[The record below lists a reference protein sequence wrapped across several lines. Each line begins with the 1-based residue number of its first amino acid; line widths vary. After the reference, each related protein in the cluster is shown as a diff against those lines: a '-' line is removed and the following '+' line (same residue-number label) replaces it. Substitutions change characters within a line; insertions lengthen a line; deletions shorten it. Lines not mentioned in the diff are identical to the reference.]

1 MCGAGGSD
9 NRVIKSYKAVEGY
22 LNEFKRRVK
31 NGQFKV
37 SERDKNTVFVRT
49 FNLVST
55 KRQQKI
61 LLDLCIED
69 YVYALPSKMEG
80 NEGQHLY
87 VFIRKFP
94 LAKPRSALEEVL
106 VYIKV
111 DMIAGEDQ
119 VAIVVSFHEADRD
132 EDHPYR

>member
-69 YVYALPSKMEG
+69 YVHALPSKMEG

-87 VFIRKFP
+87 VFIRKIP
-94 LAKPRSALEEVL
+94 LAKPLSALEEVL

-111 DMIAGEDQ
+111 DMIAGKDQ